1 MPFFDGKSICA
12 FSFAINSI
20 HVGTLFQKK
29 GYHGFVT
36 IVRGPNQWRSE
47 IESGVPSINICT
59 CLDQVSCNANISVTH
74 SFEKTLVPFSLRI
87 LSQKKLRHFLKA
99 HASSSNNTQT
109 STTEKKPWWQFRTK
123 EPLPGPGLECR
134 ISIERRS
141 FPKIIQLIKL
151 GKGNSSRKFFLKG
164 DVLTQGLCTVYQ
176 NPELSRI
183 EIFHATCTVR
193 VTERES
199 SGCCC

>member
-74 SFEKTLVPFSLRI
+74 SFEKTLVPFSLHI

-109 STTEKKPWWQFRTK
+109 STTEKKRGGSSERKNLFLGLAWSVGFRSNGD
-123 EPLPGPGLECR
+123 P
-134 ISIERRS
+134 
-141 FPKIIQLIKL
+141 FQKL
-151 GKGNSSRKFFLKG
+151 FNL
-164 DVLTQGLCTVYQ
+164 L
-176 NPELSRI
+176 N
-183 EIFHATCTVR
+183 
-193 VTERES
+193 
-199 SGCCC
+199 